1 MTSAAYDVPR
11 SHPALDYRAPFV
23 VEKLVRDHVVD
34 SVDEGEDLFQEMLR
48 YLVLAESDRST
59 SWKMYST
66 RVDEAWHQFVLFT
79 VQYTEFCNAYF
90 GGYRHHA
97 PANAPSPTSG
107 PVAVPASASAVR
119 EEPTF
124 EQFGER
130 YADVFGSPLPTIWYD
145 HRTITMQRRLVNGHV
160 GALELAGDA
169 DTVELIGPTGLV
181 VFEVNRIAY
190 DALRFIVSHGTFF
203 VREIPGDLTEE
214 ETLALASSLVESTVL
229 RVAA

>member
-1 MTSAAYDVPR
+1 MTSAANGLPC

-34 SVDEGEDLFQEMLR
+34 SVEEGEDLFQEMVR
-48 YLVLAESDRST
+48 YLVLAESDRPI

-79 VQYTEFCNAYF
+79 VKYTEFCHEFF

-97 PANAPSPTSG
+97 PGNAPSPASA
-107 PVAVPASASAVR
+107 PVAAASAVQ
-119 EEPTF
+119 EPTF

-130 YADVFGSPLPTIWYD
+130 YAELFGSPLPTIWYD
-145 HRTITMQRRLVNGHV
+145 HRTITTRRRLVNSHLGV
-160 GALELAGDA
+160 LELAEDA
-169 DTVELIGPTGLV
+169 DRIELIGPAGLV
-181 VFEVNRIAY
+181 MFEVNQIAR
-190 DALRFIVSHGTFF
+190 DALQFIVTHGIFY
-203 VREIPGDLTEE
+203 VREIPGELTDEE
-214 ETLALASSLVESTVL
+214 KVALASSLVECSIL

>member
-1 MTSAAYDVPR
+1 MTAAVVDVPR

-34 SVDEGEDLFQEMLR
+34 SVDEGEDLFREMLR
-48 YLVLAESDRST
+48 YLVLAESDRPT

-79 VQYTEFCNAYF
+79 VKYTEFCNDYF

-97 PANAPSPTSG
+97 PANAPPASG
-107 PVAVPASASAVR
+107 SAAVPASASAVP
-119 EEPTF
+119 ESTF

-130 YADVFGSPLPTIWYD
+130 YAEVFGSPLPTIWYD
-145 HRTITMQRRLVNGHV
+145 HLTITTRRRLVNNHL
-160 GALELAGDA
+160 GALTLAEDA
-169 DTVELIGPTGLV
+169 DTVELIGPAGLV
-181 VFEVNRIAY
+181 MFEVNRIA
-190 DALRFIVSHGTFF
+190 DEALRFIVAQGTFY
-203 VREIPGDLTEE
+203 VREIPGELTDEE
-214 ETLALASSLVESTVL
+214 KVALASGLVECDVL

>member
-1 MTSAAYDVPR
+1 MTSVAHGVLR

-34 SVDEGEDLFQEMLR
+34 SVDEGEALFQEMLR
-48 YLVLAESDRST
+48 YLVLADVDRPV

-79 VQYTEFCNAYF
+79 VQYTEFCTEFF

-97 PANAPSPTSG
+97 PANAPAPAS
-107 PVAVPASASAVR
+107 VAEPASASAVDER
-119 EEPTF
+119 TF

-130 YADVFGSPLPTIWYD
+130 YAEMYGSPLPTIWYD
-145 HRTITMQRRLVNGHV
+145 HRTITTRRRLVNNHL
-160 GALELAGDA
+160 GALEVVEDEDG
-169 DTVELIGPTGLV
+169 VELIGPSGLV
-181 VFEVNRIAY
+181 VFEVNRIAR
-190 DALRFIVSHGTFF
+190 DALRFIAAHGTFH
-203 VREIPGDLTEE
+203 VREIPGELTDEE
-214 ETLALASSLVESTVL
+214 KVALATGLVESTIL